1 MPEKIKQPL
10 MVRSHLP
17 MLLLGAVMAVFGL
30 VTALVGSW
38 FSSQAM
44 SGLISAG
51 VYRSRLAA
59 FDQVAGVVA
68 GVLFL
73 AVFVWCAVSSKGIVR
88 TAFAIGAVSS
98 VAPVLAPRAERLLFE
113 VIGLPTMSAG
123 SVVAGAVSTLLFT
136 LPMIILFVL
145 LASGG
150 RVPAGCRW
158 LSLAAVL
165 VVLGTAFYP
174 IYVTVL
180 AFLLKPGDP
189 TVGQMMEVSSQVLK
203 LRYIAPGLIFLL
215 LALISLRF
223 AKNHPLPEVRQAPL

>member
-1 MPEKIKQPL
+1 MSKKNKQPL

-17 MLLLGAVMAVFGL
+17 LLLLGSALAVFGL
-30 VTALVGSW
+30 VTALVGGW

-44 SGLISAG
+44 RGLISAG
-51 VYRSRLAA
+51 VYRSRLVA
-59 FDQVAGVVA
+59 FDQVAGVMA

-73 AVFVWCAVSSKGIVR
+73 VLFVWCAVASKGIAR

-123 SVVAGAVSTLLFT
+123 SVVAGAVSTLLFA
-136 LPMIILFVL
+136 LPLIILFIL

-150 RVPAGCRW
+150 RIPAGCRW

-165 VVLGTAFYP
+165 VVLVTAFYP

-189 TVGQMMEVSSQVLK
+189 AVGQMMEVSSQVIK
-203 LRYIAPGLIFLL
+203 VRYILPGLIFLL

-223 AKNHPLPEVRQAPL
+223 ARNHPLLDDRQVPL

>member
-1 MPEKIKQPL
+1 
-10 MVRSHLP
+10 MVRATSTRAAAAAVSRRSV
-17 MLLLGAVMAVFGL
+17 MLGAV
-30 VTALVGSW
+30 
-38 FSSQAM
+38 
-44 SGLISAG
+44 
-51 VYRSRLAA
+51 AA
-59 FDQVAGVVA
+59 PFIA
-68 GVLFL
+68 
-73 AVFVWCAVSSKGIVR
+73 R

-123 SVVAGAVSTLLFT
+123 SALAGAVPTLLFA
-136 LPMIILFVL
+136 LPLIILFIL

-150 RVPAGCRW
+150 RIPAGCRW

-189 TVGQMMEVSSQVLK
+189 AVGQMMEVSSQVIK
-203 LRYIAPGLIFLL
+203 LRYILPGLIFLL

-223 AKNHPLPEVRQAPL
+223 ARNHPLLDDRQVPL